1 MRSLGSLVL
10 ILAVP
15 ACAAGTITG
24 EGEPEDEGAPSDV
37 TGDPAG
43 PGADDP
49 GSPPSPAVTGAR
61 VSYAWGGCMVNGYAG
76 ECIDTDYEGC
86 YGDLYAGAGCPGG
99 SNILCCVDA
108 YSSSYDP
115 WASWGGWGGSY
126 GSGYSCSAGGYSG
139 VCIDTSY
146 EGCSGSLYA
155 GACPGG
161 GGVLCCVDDSYYD
174 PYSDPYSDPYYDPY
188 GGWYDPYGGGYDSCA
203 SYGGSCIDTN
213 YEYCGGSLYSGLC
226 GGGGSIL
233 CCAW

>member
-1 MRSLGSLVL
+1 ML
-10 ILAVP
+10 IAVVP
-15 ACAAGTITG
+15 ACAAGTLTGG
-24 EGEPEDEGAPSDV
+24 EGDSDESTTGDV
-37 TGDPAG
+37 TGDPA
-43 PGADDP
+43 DP
-49 GSPPSPAVTGAR
+49 GNDPAEGTAPTPTGAR
-61 VSYAWGGCMVNGYAG
+61 VNYTWGTCSANGYAG
-76 ECIDTDYEGC
+76 DCIDTDWESC

-99 SNILCCVDA
+99 SNILCCVDS
-108 YSSSYDP
+108 YSGYDP
-115 WASWGGWGGSY
+115 FGWAGGSY

-139 VCIDTSY
+139 VCVDTNY
-146 EGCSGSLYA
+146 EGCYGSLYS

-161 GGVLCCVDDSYYD
+161 GNVLCCVDDSYD
-174 PYSDPYSDPYYDPY
+174 PYGYDPY